1 MNDRVDYKELWNEIV
16 DTEEVQ
22 EMWLKSH
29 LKGISGFI
37 QNELFNEFTFSKK
50 LQNEIL
56 SQVGMSIFSMYHKK
70 EEINFYVI
78 AKQMRTIVKRECEKA
93 KVGKVKLKNILTT
106 LDKSLEDIDSVYII
120 DFYIKLII
128 LDIMY
133 DLDLFNDMSEF
144 PKPDNLPQKLSDILD
159 QLRD

>member
-16 DTEEVQ
+16 DTEDVQ

-78 AKQMRTIVKRECEKA
+78 ATKLREIVKQKCEKA
-93 KVGKVKLKNILTT
+93 KVGKVKLKNIMTT
-106 LDKSLEDIDSVYII
+106 LDQSLSDIDQVYII

-128 LDIMY
+128 LDTVY
-133 DLDLFNDMSEF
+133 GLDLFNGMSEL

>member
-1 MNDRVDYKELWNEIV
+1 MNYRVDYKELWNEIV

-37 QNELFNEFTFSKK
+37 QNELFNELRFSKK
-50 LQNEIL
+50 LQNQIL
-56 SQVGMSIFSMYHKK
+56 SEVSISIFNLHHNKS
-70 EEINFYVI
+70 EINFKII
-78 AKQMRTIVKRECEKA
+78 ATKLREIVKRECEKA
-93 KVGKVKLKNILTT
+93 KVGKVKLKNIMTT
-106 LDKSLEDIDSVYII
+106 LDQSLSDIDQVDII

-128 LDIMY
+128 LDTIY
-133 DLDLFNDMSEF
+133 GLDLFNGMSEL